1 MIRTS
6 KTTANHQ
13 GGASI
18 YTGRHTDMHT
28 GILDTIII
36 GAGFTG
42 ICAAIKLREAGIDFL
57 LLEKTAEV
65 GGVWRENT
73 YPDCGCDVPSA
84 LYSYSFAPNPN
95 WQHLFAKQEEIKTYS
110 HETAERFGVLENIRF
125 NHELTECRWNQA
137 EKLWDLQTSGGSYK
151 ARFVITA
158 CGPMHKPLTP
168 EIKGAET
175 FGGKTFHSAS
185 WDNDYDLGNKRVAV
199 IGTGGSAIQ
208 FLPVITREVKHLT
221 LFQRTAPWVLPKADA
236 KISSRWRRIFKA
248 LPFTQRLLRK
258 ALFWQFE
265 FLNHNLK
272 NPWFLQ
278 RLEKAARRHIHRG
291 VKDAA
296 LRQQLTPNYS
306 LGCKRI
312 LLSNHWY
319 RALAKDHVDV
329 VPGVSEI
336 AGNRVIASDGSSCE
350 VDVIIYATGFEVSN
364 LPVGELIIGANGQ
377 TLEQQWA
384 GSPQAYLGTMVE
396 NCPNLFLTLGPNLYT
411 YTSAFVIIEAQV
423 KYITS
428 AIKKAR
434 AKNIASIQVDSQT
447 SAALNQKLQRALQGS
462 VWNSGCSSYFIDSNG
477 RNSVNWPWGMSAL
490 RRRLSHFKLRDY
502 VVEEKLEVRN

>member
-1 MIRTS
+1 MSRTQS
-6 KTTANHQ
+6 TAIHEV
-13 GGASI
+13 
-18 YTGRHTDMHT
+18 
-28 GILDTIII
+28 III

-57 LLEKTAEV
+57 LLEKTSEV

-84 LYSYSFAPNPN
+84 LYSYSFAPNLN

-110 HETAERFGVLENIRF
+110 HDTAEKFGVLENTLF
-125 NHELTECRWNQA
+125 NHELTECRWNSE
-137 EKLWDLQTSGGSYK
+137 EKLWQLETSGGAYK
-151 ARFVITA
+151 ARFVVAA

-168 EIKGAET
+168 DIKGAHSFT
-175 FGGKTFHSAS
+175 GKVFHSAN
-185 WDNDYDLGNKRVAV
+185 WDNDYDLSNKRVAV

-208 FLPVITREVKHLT
+208 FLPVIARQVKHLT

-236 KISSRWRRIFKA
+236 KISSRMRRIFKT

-272 NPWFLQ
+272 NTWFVQ

-291 VKDAA
+291 VKDTA
-296 LRQQLTPNYS
+296 LREQLTPNYS

-319 RALAKDHVDV
+319 RALAKEHVDV

-336 AGNRVIASDGSSCE
+336 QGDRVIASDGSSCE
-350 VDVIIYATGFEVSN
+350 VDAIIYATGFEVSN
-364 LPVGELIIGANGQ
+364 LPIGELIVGADGL

-384 GSPQAYLGTMVE
+384 GSPEAYLGTMVE

-434 AKNIASIQVDSQT
+434 QKNIASIQVNRQVSVE
-447 SAALNQKLQRALQGS
+447 LNNKLQRALQGS

-490 RRRLSHFKLRDY
+490 RRKLSHFKLRDY
-502 VVEEKLEVRN
+502 VVEKSVSEI